1 MDNETAEWVRIFF
14 GKLWEK
20 RIVEL
25 YRQVYK
31 TWNDWWEGW
40 K

>member
-1 MDNETAEWVRIFF
+1 MDNETAQWVRIFF

-20 RIVEL
+20 RVVDL
-25 YRQVYK
+25 YKQWVK
-31 TWNDWWEGW
+31 TYRDWWESW

>member
-1 MDNETAEWVRIFF
+1 MDNETAQWVRIFF

-20 RIVEL
+20 RVVDMV
-25 YRQVYK
+25 RQCRK
-31 TWNDWWEGW
+31 TWDDWWEDW

>member
-20 RIVEL
+20 RVVDM
-25 YRQVYK
+25 YRQWYK
-31 TWNDWWEGW
+31 TWDDWWSDW